1 MALTIEPINPH
12 FGARVSGF
20 SIRDGVDDAT
30 FAGIARAFEE
40 YSVLVFPDQSVT
52 DDEQVAFSERFG
64 PLEGTIAGVVG
75 SGSKVVRVSNM
86 LPDGT
91 LKEPGGHLSLFGRAN
106 SFWHTDSSF
115 RECPS
120 KASLLSA
127 RIIPDEGGDTEFAS
141 TRAAFESLPAAEQAR
156 LSDLVAVHSLAFSR
170 RKLSPDAISPEQE
183 KALPPVQQALVR
195 TNPVTGRK
203 SLLIGAHVQDIVGMA
218 HDEAQALLAELLA
231 RATQPAFTYRHR
243 WTVGDIVM
251 WDNRAVL
258 HRGHAYDEVNSR
270 RLLIRTTLAG
280 DGPTAAEGQVLA
292 AA

>member
-1 MALTIEPINPH
+1 MALTIEPIKSSFAALVN
-12 FGARVSGF
+12 GI
-20 SIRDGVDDAT
+20 SIRDGIDDDT
-30 FAGIARAFEE
+30 FAMIERAFEE
-40 YSVLVFPDQSVT
+40 HSVLVFPNQPVT
-52 DDEQVAFSERFG
+52 DEEQVAFSERFG

-115 RECPS
+115 RVVPA

-141 TRAAFESLPAAEQAR
+141 TRAAFESLDADEQAR
-156 LSDLVAVHSLAFSR
+156 LDGLVAVHSLAYSR
-170 RKLSPDAISPEQE
+170 RQLSPDAISPEQE
-183 KALPPVQQALVR
+183 KALPPVEQALVR

-203 SLLIGAHVQDIVGMA
+203 SLLIGAHVRDIVGMP
-218 HDEAQALLAELLA
+218 HEEAQSLLSALLE
-231 RATQPAFTYRHR
+231 RATRPEFTYRHC
-243 WTVGDIVM
+243 WSVGDIVM

-258 HRGHAYDEVNSR
+258 HRGHSYDEVGSR

-280 DGPTAAEGQVLA
+280 DGPTAADGRVLA

>member
-1 MALTIEPINPH
+1 MALTIEPIKPT
-12 FGARVSGF
+12 FAARVSGF
-20 SIRDGVDDAT
+20 FIRDGVDDDT
-30 FAGIARAFEE
+30 FAAIERAFEE
-40 YSVLVFPDQSVT
+40 YSVLVFPDQPVS

-106 SFWHTDSSF
+106 AFWHTDSSF
-115 RECPS
+115 RAVPS

-141 TRAAFESLPAAEQAR
+141 TRAAYEALDAVEQAR
-156 LSDLVAVHSLAFSR
+156 LADMVAVHSLAFSR
-170 RKLSPDAISPEQE
+170 RKLSPDAITPEQE
-183 KALPPVQQALVR
+183 KAMPPVEQALVR

-203 SLLIGAHVQDIVGMA
+203 SLLIGAHVRDIVGMP
-218 HDEAQALLAELLA
+218 HDEAQALLAELLEQ
-231 RATQPAFTYRHR
+231 ATRPEFTYRHR

-251 WDNRAVL
+251 WDNRSVL
-258 HRGHAYDEVNSR
+258 HRGHAYDEVGSR
-270 RLLIRTTLAG
+270 RLLVRTTLAG
-280 DGPTAAEGQVLA
+280 AGRTASEGRVLA